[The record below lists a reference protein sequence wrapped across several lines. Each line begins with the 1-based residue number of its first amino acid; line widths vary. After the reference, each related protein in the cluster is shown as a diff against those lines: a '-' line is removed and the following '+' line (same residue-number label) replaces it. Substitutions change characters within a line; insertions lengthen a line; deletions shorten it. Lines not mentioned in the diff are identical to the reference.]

1 MSAGRGRASV
11 KGKERDM
18 GSQKS
23 IVSFDSPKPRSASL
37 LAEKLVALKNAIGPS
52 EEVRFHSTSCLEY

>member
-1 MSAGRGRASV
+1 
-11 KGKERDM
+11 M

-23 IVSFDSPKPRSASL
+23 IVSFYSPKPRAASL

-52 EEVRFHSTSCLEY
+52 EEVRFHSASCLEY